1 MSGVFPS
8 PRETIGVE
16 AETGRNSRY
25 CSITPLLR
33 CDFAVAE
40 SIWIS
45 YAKQVRPIVDLQAR
59 CKVNRMPGLSKED
72 KLRLLTTMLE
82 SRHADLREQNL
93 NRQGKGH
100 FHVSGMGHE
109 ALAAVSI
116 QMKPGDYIFSYY
128 RDRGLVL
135 GRGMTT
141 RQLGLEYFAKR
152 NTGSGGRQMP
162 SHYSNADL
170 HIWSV
175 PTPTGSQLLPACGIA
190 WGIQL
195 DGKKNLV
202 VTTVG
207 DAATRQGD
215 FFEALCFAK
224 EKKLPLLFLVEDNA
238 YGISMPTR
246 KTNPLALNVLESE
259 NWRRING
266 ENVQQVYDATAEA
279 FEKIRAGNGPFFFWI
294 NMERLS
300 SHTSSDDQ
308 KLYRSQDELRE
319 LEKFDPLKCWKD
331 QLIEEG
337 IVTAE
342 EFARLDS
349 EIKERI
355 RHEYAEAEK
364 AEDPSPNELLANV
377 TKPAPKI
384 DKEILPPGKY
394 RIGDTVNKTLRA
406 GLEEDPRRILF
417 GEDIED
423 PKGGVFRLTQKLST
437 EFPKQVFN
445 SPLAESTIL
454 GVACGLAA
462 YGKRPVFELQFID
475 FIYPGFNQL
484 VTNISNLRWR
494 SFGNWQCPAV
504 IYAPYGAY
512 LPGGS
517 LWHSQANESALAH
530 YPGLNVVIPST
541 PADAAGLLWTAM
553 HGEDPVVFLIPKHL
567 LWAEHE
573 YAEPIRAVPLGRA
586 RQCTNGSDVTVI
598 AWGNTIEKS
607 LEAIAKIDKETS
619 VELIDLRSIVPW
631 DKAAIED
638 SVHKTRRLVVVQ
650 EDTQNCSV
658 GQMIISHITST
669 PELWNELISPPILVS
684 KANVMIGYNP
694 IYEYAALPDVERI
707 VAAIRRS
714 VATKYERVAVAGI
727 ADSGRAETETAFIQ
741 PGSPIPAT
749 AGRIQ
754 SITIPVMGEGI
765 RNAKIVSLLKKP
777 GDPVALDDELCEVET
792 DKAVYPIQSS
802 FAGVM
807 GEWKTK
813 VGDTVE
819 IGQELGTLFTDEA
832 SLAEQFQGAAEVS
845 APVTAGVDRGRSVPE
860 REFVRPGSAT
870 PATGIEPAL
879 SPTITRKLSRVIPAN
894 LQIDARW
901 HAIQEAREVSKKKDG
916 KEAPSPSVM
925 IAWSVVRAMEKH
937 APFRR
942 LILDDDQIVQND
954 DFDLGVAVA
963 LEGDRLATAVI
974 TNANKKSWPEFVKI
988 YNETV
993 AATRGGRVDAMNAPV
1008 VITSLGAFGVKA
1020 GAPIVVPP
1028 SVGTL
1033 FVGSAHRELI
1043 PNKNRNESA
1052 EVITLSLTFDHRVV
1066 NGAGAAAFANEIK
1079 TRIEA
1084 FKIPSE
1090 KVSAESARKR

>member
-1 MSGVFPS
+1 
-8 PRETIGVE
+8 
-16 AETGRNSRY
+16 
-25 CSITPLLR
+25 
-33 CDFAVAE
+33 
-40 SIWIS
+40 
-45 YAKQVRPIVDLQAR
+45 
-59 CKVNRMPGLSKED
+59 MPALSKED

-109 ALAAVSI
+109 ALAAISM
-116 QMKPGDYIFSYY
+116 QMEQDDYVVPYY

-215 FFEALCFAK
+215 FFEAICFAK

-246 KTNPLALNVLESE
+246 KTNPLALNVLEPD
-259 NWRRING
+259 NWRRIEG
-266 ENVQQVYDATAEA
+266 QDVQQVYDATAEA
-279 FEKIRAGNGPFFFWI
+279 FQKIRSGGGPFFFWI

-308 KLYRSQDELRE
+308 KLYRSEEELRD

-337 IVTAE
+337 MITADD
-342 EFARLDS
+342 FARLDS
-349 EIKERI
+349 EIKERV
-355 RHEYAEAEK
+355 RQEYSEAEK

-377 TKPAPKI
+377 TKPPPKI
-384 DKEILPPGKY
+384 EREILPSGKY

-406 GLEEDPRRILF
+406 GLEENSGRILF

-462 YGKRPVFELQFID
+462 YGKRPVFEVQFID

-494 SFGNWQCPAV
+494 SFGNWTCPAV

-553 HGEDPVVFLIPKHL
+553 HGDDPVIFLIPKHL

-573 YAEPIRAVPLGRA
+573 YTEPIRAVPLGRA
-586 RQCTNGSDVTVI
+586 RQCTNGSDVTVV

-607 LEAIAKIDKETS
+607 LEAIAKIDNETS

-631 DKAAIED
+631 DKVAIEK
-638 SVHKTRRLVVVQ
+638 SVRKTRRLAVVQ
-650 EDTQNCSV
+650 EDTENCSV
-658 GQMIISHITST
+658 GHMIISHITST
-669 PELWNELISPPILVS
+669 PELWDEMISPPILVS
-684 KANVMIGYNP
+684 KANVVIGYNP

-707 VAAIRRS
+707 VAAIRHS
-714 VATKYERVAVAGI
+714 VSTGRERVAVGAGVDRVRPVEEPEF
-727 ADSGRAETETAFIQ
+727 AQ
-741 PGSPIPAT
+741 PRSASQAT
-749 AGRIQ
+749 ADTGKRRLQ
-754 SITIPVMGEGI
+754 SITVPVMGEGI

-813 VGDTVE
+813 IGDTVE
-819 IGQELGTLFTDEA
+819 IGQELGTIVTSEPAF
-832 SLAEQFQGAAEVS
+832 AEQFETAAKELAAASVAAGA
-845 APVTAGVDRGRSVPE
+845 DRGRAATKASV
-860 REFVRPGSAT
+860 RGPGSPP

-879 SPTITRKLSRVIPAN
+879 SPTITRKLNRVIPAN

-901 HAIQEAREVSKKKDG
+901 NTIRAARELAKKKDPQN
-916 KEAPSPSVM
+916 APSPSVM

-937 APFRR
+937 ASFRR
-942 LILDDDQIVQND
+942 LILEDDQIVQND
-954 DFDLGVAVA
+954 DFDLA
-963 LEGDRLATAVI
+963 
-974 TNANKKSWPEFVKI
+974 
-988 YNETV
+988 
-993 AATRGGRVDAMNAPV
+993 
-1008 VITSLGAFGVKA
+1008 
-1020 GAPIVVPP
+1020 
-1028 SVGTL
+1028 
-1033 FVGSAHRELI
+1033 
-1043 PNKNRNESA
+1043 
-1052 EVITLSLTFDHRVV
+1052 
-1066 NGAGAAAFANEIK
+1066 
-1079 TRIEA
+1079 
-1084 FKIPSE
+1084 
-1090 KVSAESARKR
+1090 

>member
-1 MSGVFPS
+1 
-8 PRETIGVE
+8 
-16 AETGRNSRY
+16 
-25 CSITPLLR
+25 
-33 CDFAVAE
+33 
-40 SIWIS
+40 
-45 YAKQVRPIVDLQAR
+45 
-59 CKVNRMPGLSKED
+59 
-72 KLRLLTTMLE
+72 
-82 SRHADLREQNL
+82 
-93 NRQGKGH
+93 
-100 FHVSGMGHE
+100 
-109 ALAAVSI
+109 
-116 QMKPGDYIFSYY
+116 
-128 RDRGLVL
+128 
-135 GRGMTT
+135 MTT

-162 SHYSNADL
+162 SHYSDANL

-190 WGIQL
+190 WGIKL
-195 DGKKNLV
+195 DGKKNVV
-202 VTTVG
+202 VTTIG

-215 FFEALCFAK
+215 FFEAICFAK
-224 EKKLPLLFLVEDNA
+224 EKKLPVLFLVEDNA

-246 KTNPLALNVLESE
+246 KTNPLALDILEQD
-259 NWRRING
+259 NWRQIEG
-266 ENVQQVYDATAEA
+266 QDVQQIYDATAEA
-279 FEKIRAGNGPFFFWI
+279 FEKIRAGGGPFFFWI
-294 NMERLS
+294 KMERLS

-308 KLYRSQDELRE
+308 KLYRSAEELQDLQ
-319 LEKFDPLKCWKD
+319 KCDPLTFWKE
-331 QLIEEG
+331 QLIKEG
-337 IVTAE
+337 VITQKDYAK
-342 EFARLDS
+342 LDN
-349 EIKERI
+349 EIKERV
-355 RHEYAEAEK
+355 RREYGEAEK

-377 TKPAPKI
+377 RKPPPKVE
-384 DKEILPPGKY
+384 KEILPPGKY

-406 GLEEDPRRILF
+406 GIEEDPQRILF

-423 PKGGVFRLTQKLST
+423 PKGGVFRLTQKLSS

-484 VTNISNLRWR
+484 VTNISTLRWR
-494 SFGNWQCPAV
+494 SFGNWNCPAV

-553 HGEDPVVFLIPKHL
+553 HAEDPVIFLVPKHL

-573 YAEPIRAVPLGRA
+573 YAEPIRAIPLGEA
-586 RQCTNGSDVTVI
+586 RNVCAGSDVTVV

-607 LEAIAKIDKETS
+607 LEALSKIGNEIS

-631 DKAAIED
+631 DAAAIEE
-638 SVHKTRRLVVVQ
+638 SVRKTRRLVVVQ
-650 EDTQNCSV
+650 EDTENCSV
-658 GQMIISHITST
+658 GQMIISHVTGK
-669 PELWNELISPPILVS
+669 PGLWNELLSPPILVS
-684 KANVMIGYNP
+684 KPNVVIGYNP

-707 VAAIRRS
+707 VTAIRRS
-714 VATKYERVAVAGI
+714 TSTEHERTLVGARV
-727 ADSGRAETETAFIQ
+727 DRAPSAQESKFAK
-741 PGSPIPAT
+741 PASKAT
-749 AGRIQ
+749 ATIEMTEQHVQ
-754 SITIPVMGEGI
+754 SITVPVMGEGI
-765 RNAKIVSLLKKP
+765 RNAKIVSLLKEP
-777 GDPVALDDELCEVET
+777 GEQIQLDDELCEVET

-819 IGQELGTLFTDEA
+819 IGQELGTILTSEPAFADQFKAAAKESSPPETVEA
-832 SLAEQFQGAAEVS
+832 AMSAAESKESGRHARRYS
-845 APVTAGVDRGRSVPE
+845 A
-860 REFVRPGSAT
+860 
-870 PATGIEPAL
+870 IEPAL
-879 SPTITRKLSRVIPAN
+879 SPTVMRKLNRVIPAN

-901 HAIQEAREVSKKKDG
+901 DAIQEARQAVKKTDH
-916 KEAPSPSVM
+916 EQAPSPSMM
-925 IAWSVVRAMEKH
+925 IAWAVVRAMEKH
-937 APFRR
+937 PPFRR
-942 LILDDDQIVQND
+942 LILEGDQIVQND
-954 DFDLGVAVA
+954 NFDLGIAVA

-974 TNANKKSWPEFVKI
+974 TTANQKGWLEFVST

-1008 VITSLGAFGVKA
+1008 VITSLGAFEVKA

-1033 FVGSAHRELI
+1033 FVGTAHRELI
-1043 PNKNRNESA
+1043 SNKNKNESA

-1079 TRIEA
+1079 KQIEG
-1084 FKIPSE
+1084 FKIP
-1090 KVSAESARKR
+1090 AENARALSR

>member
-1 MSGVFPS
+1 MASLDK
-8 PRETIGVE
+8 ET
-16 AETGRNSRY
+16 
-25 CSITPLLR
+25 
-33 CDFAVAE
+33 
-40 SIWIS
+40 
-45 YAKQVRPIVDLQAR
+45 
-59 CKVNRMPGLSKED
+59 
-72 KLRLLTTMLE
+72 KLRLLKTILE
-82 SRHADLREQNL
+82 SRHSDLREQNL

-109 ALAAVSI
+109 ALAAISFL
-116 QMKPGDYIFSYY
+116 MEPDDYIVPYY
-128 RDRGLVL
+128 RDRGLIL
-135 GRGMTT
+135 GRGVTT
-141 RQLGLEYFAKR
+141 RELGLEYFAKR

-215 FFEALCFAK
+215 FFEAISFAK
-224 EKKLPLLFLVEDNA
+224 EKTLPLLFIVEDNA

-246 KTNPLALNVLESE
+246 KTNPLALGVLQA
-259 NWRRING
+259 NDWQQIVG
-266 ENVQQVYDATAEA
+266 HDVQKVYEA
-279 FEKIRAGNGPFFFWI
+279 ASVAMEKIRAGQGPSFFWI
-294 NMERLS
+294 KMERLS

-308 KLYRSQDELRE
+308 KLYRGAEELQE
-319 LEKFDPLKCWKD
+319 LEKCDPLKCWKD

-337 IVTAE
+337 VITAE
-342 EFARLDS
+342 EFAKIDN

-355 RHEYAEAEK
+355 RGEYSEAEK

-377 TKPAPKI
+377 SKSPPKI
-384 DKEILPPGKY
+384 DEEILPPGKY

-406 GLEEDPRRILF
+406 GLEEDPRRIIF

-484 VTNISNLRWR
+484 VTNISTLRWR
-494 SFGNWQCPAV
+494 SFGNWKCPAV

-517 LWHSQANESALAH
+517 LWHSQANESVFAH
-530 YPGLNVVIPST
+530 YPGLSVVIPST
-541 PADAAGLLWTAM
+541 PDDAAGLLWTAM
-553 HGEDPVVFLIPKHL
+553 HTDDPVMFLIPKHM

-573 YAEPIRAVPLGRA
+573 YAGPIRSIPLGQARKRA
-586 RQCTNGSDVTVI
+586 AGSDVTLI
-598 AWGNTIEKS
+598 AWGNTVEKS
-607 LEAIAKIDKETS
+607 LEAIAKIENETS

-631 DKAAIED
+631 DRVAIEE
-638 SVHKTRRLVVVQ
+638 SVGKTGRLVVVQ
-650 EDTQNCSV
+650 EDTENCSV
-658 GQMIISHITST
+658 GQMIISHVIAK
-669 PELWNELISPPILVS
+669 PEIWNEMVTPPILVS

-707 VAAIRRS
+707 VAAIERS
-714 VATKYERVAVAGI
+714 VATGVKRAAAVSALEAAVPAAELDACGRQAGHYTSKPKI
-727 ADSGRAETETAFIQ
+727 DMSKQLT
-741 PGSPIPAT
+741 
-749 AGRIQ
+749 Q
-754 SITIPVMGEGI
+754 SITVPIMGEGI
-765 RNAKIVSLLKKP
+765 RNAKIVSLLKNP
-777 GDPVALDDELCEVET
+777 GDAIALDDDLCEVET

-802 FAGVM
+802 FTGVM

-819 IGQELGTLFTDEA
+819 IGQELGVILTGEPSFAD
-832 SLAEQFQGAAEVS
+832 QFQAATKTSLDGKQTHVEAAV
-845 APVTAGVDRGRSVPE
+845 PAGESSDRE
-860 REFVRPGSAT
+860 RHARHHR
-870 PATGIEPAL
+870 IEPAL

-901 HAIQEAREVSKKKDG
+901 DAIQKARDVAKRENG
-916 KEAPSPSVM
+916 KHAPSPSVM
-925 IAWSVVRAMEKH
+925 IAWAVVRAMEKH

-942 LILDDDQIVQND
+942 LILEDDRIIEND
-954 DFDLGVAVA
+954 DFDLGIAVA

-974 TNANKKSWPEFVKI
+974 AQANKKSWSEFVRI

-993 AATRGGRVDAMNAPV
+993 DATRGGRVDAMNAPV

-1033 FVGSAHRELI
+1033 FVGSAHCEMI
-1043 PNKNRNESA
+1043 SNGKKKNETT

-1066 NGAGAAAFANEIK
+1066 NGAGAANFVHEIK
-1079 TRIEA
+1079 EQIER
-1084 FKIPSE
+1084 FKIPNG
-1090 KVSAESARKR
+1090 VARPANFSAA

>member
-1 MSGVFPS
+1 
-8 PRETIGVE
+8 
-16 AETGRNSRY
+16 
-25 CSITPLLR
+25 
-33 CDFAVAE
+33 
-40 SIWIS
+40 
-45 YAKQVRPIVDLQAR
+45 
-59 CKVNRMPGLSKED
+59 MPALSKED
-72 KLRLLTTMLE
+72 KLRLLTTILE

-116 QMKPGDYIFSYY
+116 QMEPDDYIVPYY
-128 RDRGLVL
+128 RDRGLIL

-215 FFEALCFAK
+215 FFEAICFAK

-246 KTNPLALNVLESE
+246 KTNPLALNVLEPD
-259 NWRRING
+259 NWRRIDG
-266 ENVQQVYDATAEA
+266 QNVQQIYDATAEA
-279 FEKIRAGNGPFFFWI
+279 FGKIRAGGGPFFFWI
-294 NMERLS
+294 KMERLS

-308 KLYRSQDELRE
+308 KLYRNEQELRD

-331 QLIEEG
+331 QLIQEG
-337 IVTAE
+337 IITADD
-342 EFARLDS
+342 FARLNS

-355 RHEYAEAEK
+355 RREYSEAEK
-364 AEDPSPNELLANV
+364 AEDPSPNELLTNV
-377 TKPAPKI
+377 TKPPPKI
-384 DKEILPPGKY
+384 EKEILPPGKY

-406 GLEEDPRRILF
+406 GLEDDPRRILF

-494 SFGNWQCPAV
+494 SFGNWKCPAV

-530 YPGLNVVIPST
+530 YPGLSVVIPST

-553 HGEDPVVFLIPKHL
+553 HAEDPVIFLIPKHL

-573 YAEPIRAVPLGRA
+573 YTKPIQAVPLGRA
-586 RQCTNGSDVTVI
+586 GQCTNGSDVTVV

-607 LEAIAKIDKETS
+607 LEAIAKIENETS

-631 DKAAIED
+631 DKAAIEK
-638 SVHKTRRLVVVQ
+638 SVRKTRRLVVVQ
-650 EDTQNCSV
+650 EDTENCSV
-658 GQMIISHITST
+658 GQMIISHVTST
-669 PELWNELISPPILVS
+669 PELWNEMISPPILVS
-684 KANVMIGYNP
+684 KANVVIGYNP

-707 VAAIRRS
+707 VAAIRHS
-714 VATKYERVAVAGI
+714 VATKYERAGVAGI
-727 ADSGRAETETAFIQ
+727 GDSGPPAKQPEYIQ
-741 PGSPIPAT
+741 PGSPLPAT
-749 AGRIQ
+749 VDASKRRVQ
-754 SITIPVMGEGI
+754 NITVPVMGEGI
-765 RNAKIVSLLKKP
+765 RNAKVVSLLKKP

-813 VGDTVE
+813 VGDTVD
-819 IGQELGTLFTDEA
+819 IGQELGTLLTEEA
-832 SLAEQFQGAAEVS
+832 SLADQLEAEAEVS
-845 APVTAGVDRGRSVPE
+845 ADQGTVAAGANRGVKATVPSRKERDVAPEDRRRYS
-860 REFVRPGSAT
+860 
-870 PATGIEPAL
+870 GIEPAL

-901 HAIQEAREVSKKKDG
+901 DAVREAREAAKTKHP
-916 KEAPSPSVM
+916 ENAPSPSVM
-925 IAWSVVRAMEKH
+925 IAWAVVRAMEKH

-942 LILDDDQIVQND
+942 LILEDDQIVQND

-963 LEGDRLATAVI
+963 LEDDRLATAVI
-974 TNANKKSWPEFVKI
+974 TDANRKSWPEFMKSYEQI
-988 YNETV
+988 V
-993 AATRGGRVDAMNAPV
+993 AATRSGRVDAMNAPV

-1033 FVGSAHRELI
+1033 FIGTAHRELI
-1043 PNKNRNESA
+1043 PNKNKNESA

-1079 TRIEA
+1079 KQIEG
-1084 FKIPSE
+1084 FTIPSQE
-1090 KVSAESARKR
+1090 KLGAAARKR

>member
-1 MSGVFPS
+1 M
-8 PRETIGVE
+8 
-16 AETGRNSRY
+16 A
-25 CSITPLLR
+25 
-33 CDFAVAE
+33 A
-40 SIWIS
+40 
-45 YAKQVRPIVDLQAR
+45 
-59 CKVNRMPGLSKED
+59 LSKED
-72 KLRLLTTMLE
+72 KLRLLTAMME
-82 SRHADLREQNL
+82 SRHSDLREQNL
-93 NRQGKGH
+93 IRQGKGH

-116 QMKPGDYIFSYY
+116 QMQPDDYIVSYY

-190 WGIQL
+190 WGIKL
-195 DGKKNLV
+195 DAKPNLV

-215 FFEALCFAK
+215 FYEAICFAK

-246 KTNPLALNVLESE
+246 KNNPLALNVLEPD
-259 NWRRING
+259 NWRRLEG
-266 ENVQQVYDATAEA
+266 QDVQEVYDATAEA

-308 KLYRSQDELRE
+308 KLYRSAEELRV

-331 QLIEEG
+331 RLIEEG
-337 IVTAE
+337 LITAKQY
-342 EFARLDS
+342 AKLDDDV
-349 EIKERI
+349 KERV
-355 RHEYAEAEK
+355 RREYSEAEK

-377 TKPAPKI
+377 TAPPPKS

-394 RIGDTVNKTLRA
+394 RIGDTVNKTLRL
-406 GLEEDPRRILF
+406 GLEEDARRILF

-437 EFPKQVFN
+437 EFPRQVFN

-494 SFGNWQCPAV
+494 SFGNWKCPAV

-517 LWHSQANESALAH
+517 LWHSQANESVFAH

-553 HGEDPVVFLIPKHL
+553 HCEDPVIFLIPKHL

-573 YAEPIRAVPLGRA
+573 YTKPIRAVPLGRA
-586 RQCTNGSDVTVI
+586 RTLCEGSDVTLVG
-598 AWGNTIEKS
+598 WGNTVEKS
-607 LEAIAKIDKETS
+607 LEALEKIGNEIS
-619 VELIDLRSIVPW
+619 VELIDPRSIVPL
-631 DKAAIED
+631 DKAAIEQ
-638 SVHKTRRLVVVQ
+638 SVRKTRRLVVVQ
-650 EDTQNCSV
+650 EDTENCSV
-658 GQMIISHITST
+658 GQMIISHVTST
-669 PELWNELISPPILVS
+669 SELWNEMISPPVLVS

-694 IYEYAALPDVERI
+694 IYEYAALPDVDRI
-707 VAAIRRS
+707 VSAIRRS
-714 VATKYERVAVAGI
+714 IATKHERIAVVPTRRD
-727 ADSGRAETETAFIQ
+727 DSGRAAPEPEFPE
-741 PGSPIPAT
+741 PGSIIPAT
-749 AGRIQ
+749 ADAGKRHVQ
-754 SITIPVMGEGI
+754 SITVPVMGEGI
-765 RNAKIVSLLKKP
+765 RNAKVVSHLKKP
-777 GDPVALDDELCEVET
+777 GDPIELDDELCEVET

-807 GEWKTK
+807 GEWKTN

-819 IGQELGTLFTDEA
+819 IGQELGTLITREPAFAD
-832 SLAEQFQGAAEVS
+832 QFETAAKKSADGESVKAAVSAAES
-845 APVTAGVDRGRSVPE
+845 VDRGRHARHYS
-860 REFVRPGSAT
+860 
-870 PATGIEPAL
+870 IEPAL

-901 HAIQEAREVSKKKDG
+901 DAIRGARETAKKKDS
-916 KEAPSPSVM
+916 ENAPSPSVM
-925 IAWSVVRAMEKH
+925 IAWSVVRAMEKY

-942 LILDDDQIVQND
+942 LILEDDQIVQND
-954 DFDLGVAVA
+954 DFELGVAVA
-963 LEGDRLATAVI
+963 LEEDRLATAVI
-974 TNANKKSWPEFVKI
+974 SNANNKTWSEFVEA
-988 YNETV
+988 YNDTV

-1008 VITSLGAFGVKA
+1008 VISSLGSFEVKS

-1028 SVGTL
+1028 SVCTL
-1033 FVGSAHRELI
+1033 FVGTAHRELI
-1043 PNKNRNESA
+1043 PNKSKNESA

-1066 NGAGAAAFANEIK
+1066 NGASAAAFANEIK
-1079 TRIEA
+1079 KQIEG
-1084 FKIPSE
+1084 FKIPQLASRS
-1090 KVSAESARKR
+1090 VST

>member
-1 MSGVFPS
+1 
-8 PRETIGVE
+8 
-16 AETGRNSRY
+16 
-25 CSITPLLR
+25 
-33 CDFAVAE
+33 
-40 SIWIS
+40 
-45 YAKQVRPIVDLQAR
+45 
-59 CKVNRMPGLSKED
+59 MPALSKED

-93 NRQGKGH
+93 IRQGKGH

-109 ALAAVSI
+109 ALAAISI
-116 QMKPGDYIFSYY
+116 QMEPGDYIISYY

-195 DGKKNLV
+195 DGKTNLV
-202 VTTVG
+202 VTTIG

-215 FFEALCFAK
+215 FFEAICFAK
-224 EKKLPLLFLVEDNA
+224 EKKLPVLFLVEDNA

-246 KTNPLALNVLESE
+246 ETNPLALNVLESD
-259 NWRRING
+259 NWRRIDG
-266 ENVQQVYDATAEA
+266 ENVQQVYDATNEA
-279 FEKIRAGNGPFFFWI
+279 FDKIRAGGGPFFFWI
-294 NMERLS
+294 KMERLS

-308 KLYRSQDELRE
+308 KLYRSEEELGG
-319 LEKFDPLKCWKD
+319 LEKCDPLKCWKD
-331 QLIEEG
+331 QLIKEG
-337 IVTAE
+337 IITAE
-342 EFARLDS
+342 EFGKLDN

-355 RHEYAEAEK
+355 RREYAEAEK

-377 TKPAPKI
+377 TKPPPKI
-384 DKEILPPGKY
+384 DKEILSPGKY

-406 GLEEDPRRILF
+406 GLEDDPRRILF

-437 EFPKQVFN
+437 EFPRQVFN

-494 SFGNWQCPAV
+494 SFGNWRCPAV

-530 YPGLNVVIPST
+530 YPGLNVLIPST

-553 HGEDPVVFLIPKHL
+553 HGEDPVIFLIPKHL

-573 YAEPIRAVPLGRA
+573 YTAPIQAVPLGRA
-586 RQCTNGSDVTVI
+586 RQCTNGSDVTVV

-607 LEAIAKIDKETS
+607 LEAIAKIDNEIS
-619 VELIDLRSIVPW
+619 VELLDLRSIVPW
-631 DKAAIED
+631 DKTAVED

-650 EDTQNCSV
+650 EDTENCSV
-658 GQMIISHITST
+658 GQMIISHVTST
-669 PELWNELISPPILVS
+669 PKLWNELVSPPILVS

-707 VAAIRRS
+707 ITAIRRS
-714 VATKYERVAVAGI
+714 VATKQERAVVAANV
-727 ADSGRAETETAFIQ
+727 DRGRAAPEPEPVQSAPAPT
-741 PGSPIPAT
+741 AT
-749 AGRIQ
+749 ADIRKRRLQ
-754 SITIPVMGEGI
+754 NITVPVMGEGI
-765 RNAKIVSLLKKP
+765 RSAKIVSLLKKP
-777 GDPVALDDELCEVET
+777 GDAVALDDELCEVET

-802 FAGVM
+802 FAGTM

-819 IGQELGTLFTDEA
+819 IGQELGTLFADETA
-832 SLAEQFQGAAEVS
+832 LADQVQAAAEVS
-845 APVTAGVDRGRSVPE
+845 ADRKTVEATVPAAEADNRGRHARHYS
-860 REFVRPGSAT
+860 
-870 PATGIEPAL
+870 IEPAL

-894 LQIDARW
+894 LQIDACW
-901 HAIQEAREVSKKKDG
+901 DAIQEAREAAKKKDG
-916 KEAPSPSVM
+916 KNAPSPSVM
-925 IAWSVVRAMEKH
+925 IAWCVVRAMEKH

-942 LILDDDQIVQND
+942 LMLEDDQIVQND
-954 DFDLGVAVA
+954 DFDLGIAVA
-963 LEGDRLATAVI
+963 LDDDRLATAVI
-974 TNANKKSWPEFVKI
+974 TNANKKSWPEFVKT

-993 AATRGGRVDAMNAPV
+993 VATRGGRIDAMNAPV

-1033 FVGSAHRELI
+1033 FIGTAHRQLI
-1043 PNKNRNESA
+1043 RNKNTNENA
-1052 EVITLSLTFDHRVV
+1052 EVITVSLTFDHRIV

-1079 TRIEA
+1079 KQIEG
-1084 FKIPSE
+1084 FKIPE
-1090 KVSAESARKR
+1090 GKIGAVSP

>member
-1 MSGVFPS
+1 
-8 PRETIGVE
+8 
-16 AETGRNSRY
+16 
-25 CSITPLLR
+25 
-33 CDFAVAE
+33 
-40 SIWIS
+40 
-45 YAKQVRPIVDLQAR
+45 
-59 CKVNRMPGLSKED
+59 MPALSKED
-72 KLRLLTTMLE
+72 KLRLLTTILE

-109 ALAAVSI
+109 ALAAISFL
-116 QMKPGDYIFSYY
+116 MEPDDYLVPYY
-128 RDRGLVL
+128 RDRGLIL
-135 GRGMTT
+135 DRGMTT
-141 RQLGLEYFAKR
+141 CQLGFEYFAKR
-152 NTGSGGRQMP
+152 DTGSGGRQMP
-162 SHYSNADL
+162 SHYSHADL

-215 FFEALCFAK
+215 FYEAISFAK
-224 EKKLPLLFLVEDNA
+224 EKKLPVLFVVEDNA

-246 KTNPLALNVLESE
+246 ETNPLVLGVLQAGD
-259 NWRRING
+259 WRQIDG
-266 ENVQQVYDATAEA
+266 SDVEKVYETAMA
-279 FEKIRAGNGPFFFWI
+279 AMEKIRAGNGPAFFWVK
-294 NMERLS
+294 MERLS

-308 KLYRSQDELRE
+308 KLYRSPEELQA
-319 LEKFDPLKCWKD
+319 LEKCDPLRRWKD

-337 IVTAE
+337 VIAAE
-342 EFARLDS
+342 EFARLDD
-349 EIKERI
+349 EVKERI
-355 RHEYAEAEK
+355 RREYGEAEK

-377 TKPAPKI
+377 AKSLPNI
-384 DKEILPPGKY
+384 EKEILPPGKY
-394 RIGDTVNKTLRA
+394 RIGDTINKILRA
-406 GLEEDPRRILF
+406 GLEEDARRIIF

-462 YGKRPVFELQFID
+462 YGKRPVFEVQFID

-494 SFGNWQCPAV
+494 SFGNWTCPAV

-553 HGEDPVVFLIPKHL
+553 HGDDPVIFLIPKHL

-586 RQCTNGSDVTVI
+586 RQCTSGSDVTVV

-607 LEAIAKIDKETS
+607 LEAIAKIDNETS

-631 DKAAIED
+631 DKAAIEN
-638 SVHKTRRLVVVQ
+638 SVGKTRRLVVVQ
-650 EDTQNCSV
+650 EDTENCSV
-658 GQMIISHITST
+658 GQMIISHVTSM
-669 PELWNELISPPILVS
+669 PELWNAMISPPILVS

-707 VAAIRRS
+707 VAAIRHS
-714 VATKYERVAVAGI
+714 VATKQERAAVVPTRRD
-727 ADSGRAETETAFIQ
+727 DSGRATLEPEFTR
-741 PGSPIPAT
+741 PGSTIPAT
-749 AGRIQ
+749 ADKSKRRVQ
-754 SITIPVMGEGI
+754 SITVPVMGEGI
-765 RNAKIVSLLKKP
+765 RNAKVVSLLKKP

-813 VGDTVE
+813 IGDTVD
-819 IGQELGTLFTDEA
+819 IGQELGTLFTGDE
-832 SLAEQFQGAAEVS
+832 SLADQFEAAPEVS
-845 APVTAGVDRGRSVPE
+845 VTRGSVAAGGDRGRISPE
-860 REFVRPGSAT
+860 TVLKKPGSAI
-870 PATGIEPAL
+870 PATAIEPAL
-879 SPTITRKLSRVIPAN
+879 SPTVTRNLSRVIPAN

-901 HAIQEAREVSKKKDG
+901 NAIRDARELAKKKDP
-916 KEAPSPSVM
+916 ESAPSPSVM
-925 IAWSVVRAMEKH
+925 IAWAVVRAMEKH
-937 APFRR
+937 PPFRR
-942 LILDDDQIVQND
+942 LILEDDQIVQND
-954 DFDLGVAVA
+954 NFDLGVAVA

-974 TNANKKSWPEFVKI
+974 IDANQKSWPEFVKI

-993 AATRGGRVDAMNAPV
+993 TATRSGRVDAMNAPV
-1008 VITSLGAFGVKA
+1008 VVTSLGAFGVKA
-1020 GAPIVVPP
+1020 AAPIVVPP
-1028 SVGTL
+1028 S
-1033 FVGSAHRELI
+1033 
-1043 PNKNRNESA
+1043 
-1052 EVITLSLTFDHRVV
+1052 
-1066 NGAGAAAFANEIK
+1066 
-1079 TRIEA
+1079 
-1084 FKIPSE
+1084 
-1090 KVSAESARKR
+1090 

>member
-1 MSGVFPS
+1 
-8 PRETIGVE
+8 
-16 AETGRNSRY
+16 
-25 CSITPLLR
+25 
-33 CDFAVAE
+33 
-40 SIWIS
+40 
-45 YAKQVRPIVDLQAR
+45 
-59 CKVNRMPGLSKED
+59 MPGLSKED
-72 KLRLLTTMLE
+72 KLRLLTTILE
-82 SRHADLREQNL
+82 SRHSDLREQNL

-116 QMKPGDYIFSYY
+116 QMEMDDYIVPYY
-128 RDRGLVL
+128 RDRGLIL

-195 DGKKNLV
+195 DGKNNLV
-202 VTTVG
+202 VATVG

-215 FFEALCFAK
+215 FFEAICFAK
-224 EKKLPLLFLVEDNA
+224 EKKLPVLFLVEDNA

-259 NWRRING
+259 NWRRIDG
-266 ENVQQVYDATAEA
+266 QNVQQIYDATAEA
-279 FEKIRAGNGPFFFWI
+279 FEKIRAGSGPFFFWI
-294 NMERLS
+294 KMERLS

-308 KLYRSQDELRE
+308 KLYRSEEELRE

-337 IVTAE
+337 AITAD
-342 EFARLDS
+342 EFAKLDN
-349 EIKERI
+349 EVKERI
-355 RHEYAEAEK
+355 RGEYSEAEK
-364 AEDPSPNELLANV
+364 AEDPSPNELLVNV
-377 TKPAPKI
+377 SKSSPKI
-384 DKEILPPGKY
+384 DEEVLPPGKY
-394 RIGDTVNKTLRA
+394 RIGDTVNKTLRV
-406 GLEEDPRRILF
+406 GLEEDPRRIIF

-437 EFPKQVFN
+437 EFPRQVFN

-462 YGKRPVFELQFID
+462 YGSRPVFELQFID

-484 VTNISNLRWR
+484 VTNISTLRWR
-494 SFGNWQCPAV
+494 SYGNWKCPAV

-517 LWHSQANESALAH
+517 LWHSQANESVFAH
-530 YPGLNVVIPST
+530 YPGLSVVIPST
-541 PADAAGLLWTAM
+541 PDDAAGLLWTAM
-553 HGEDPVVFLIPKHL
+553 HADDPVIFLIPKHM

-573 YAEPIRAVPLGRA
+573 YAEPIRSVPLGQA
-586 RQCTNGSDVTVI
+586 RKRTTGSDVTLV
-598 AWGNTIEKS
+598 AWGNTVEKS
-607 LEAIAKIDKETS
+607 LEAIAKIENETS

-631 DKAAIED
+631 DRVTIEK
-638 SVHKTRRLVVVQ
+638 SVRKTGRLLVVQ
-650 EDTQNCSV
+650 EDTENCSV
-658 GQMIISHITST
+658 GEMIISHVTAK
-669 PELWNELISPPILVS
+669 PELWNEMISPPILVS

-714 VATKYERVAVAGI
+714 LATKQERPAVAAGI
-727 ADSGRAETETAFIQ
+727 NCGGARVEVE
-741 PGSPIPAT
+741 PVKPESPIPAT
-749 AGRIQ
+749 TEISKQRAQ
-754 SITIPVMGEGI
+754 SITVPVMGEGI
-765 RNAKIVSLLKKP
+765 RNAKIVSLLRNP
-777 GDPVALDDELCEVET
+777 GDPIALDNDLCEVET

-813 VGDTVE
+813 IGDTVE
-819 IGQELGTLFTDEA
+819 IGQELGTILTGEPSFAD
-832 SLAEQFQGAAEVS
+832 QFQAAAKESVDGVRSAVPVRKEAEVAS
-845 APVTAGVDRGRSVPE
+845 GDRR
-860 REFVRPGSAT
+860 RYD
-870 PATGIEPAL
+870 IEPAL

-901 HAIQEAREVSKKKDG
+901 DAIRKARDAAKKKDE
-916 KEAPSPSVM
+916 KNAPSPSVM
-925 IAWSVVRAMEKH
+925 VAWAVVRAMEKH

-942 LILDDDQIVQND
+942 LILEDDRIVESEN
-954 DFDLGVAVA
+954 FDLGIAVA
-963 LEGDRLATAVI
+963 LGGDRLATALIVD
-974 TNANKKSWPEFVKI
+974 ANKKSWPELVKA

-993 AATRGGRVDAMNAPV
+993 DATRGGRVDAMNAPV

-1020 GAPIVVPP
+1020 GVPIVVPP

-1033 FVGSAHRELI
+1033 FVGTAHRELI
-1043 PNKNRNESA
+1043 QDGSKNKSA

-1066 NGAGAAAFANEIK
+1066 NGAGAASFANEIK
-1079 TRIEA
+1079 KQIKG
-1084 FKIPSE
+1084 FKILKTE
-1090 KVSAESARKR
+1090 VRAVSR

>member
-1 MSGVFPS
+1 M
-8 PRETIGVE
+8 
-16 AETGRNSRY
+16 
-25 CSITPLLR
+25 
-33 CDFAVAE
+33 
-40 SIWIS
+40 
-45 YAKQVRPIVDLQAR
+45 
-59 CKVNRMPGLSKED
+59 
-72 KLRLLTTMLE
+72 LRLLTTILE

-116 QMKPGDYIFSYY
+116 QTEPDDYIVPYY

-141 RQLGLEYFAKR
+141 RQLALEYFAKR

-175 PTPTGSQLLPACGIA
+175 PTPTGSQLLPACGMA

-224 EKKLPLLFLVEDNA
+224 EKKLPMLFLVEDNG

-246 KTNPLALNVLESE
+246 KNNPLALNVLEPD
-259 NWRRING
+259 NWRRIEG
-266 ENVQQVYDATAEA
+266 QDVQQVYDATAEA
-279 FEKIRAGNGPFFFWI
+279 FEKIRAGSGPFFFWI
-294 NMERLS
+294 RMERLS

-308 KLYRSQDELRE
+308 KLYRSAEELQA
-319 LEKFDPLKCWKD
+319 LEKSDPLKCWKD
-331 QLIEEG
+331 QLTQEG
-337 IVTAE
+337 VITAE
-342 EFARLDS
+342 EFAKLDN
-349 EIKERI
+349 EVKERI
-355 RHEYAEAEK
+355 RREYAEAEK
-364 AEDPSPNELLANV
+364 AEDPSPNELLGNV
-377 TKPAPKI
+377 SESPPKLNQ
-384 DKEILPPGKY
+384 EVLPPGKY
-394 RIGDTVNKTLRA
+394 RIGDTVNKTLRV
-406 GLEEDPRRILF
+406 GLEEDSRRILF

-494 SFGNWQCPAV
+494 SFGNWKCPAV

-530 YPGLNVVIPST
+530 YPGLNIVIPST

-553 HGEDPVVFLIPKHL
+553 HGEDPVIFLIPKHL

-573 YAEPIRAVPLGRA
+573 YAEPIRAVPLGEA
-586 RQCTNGSDVTVI
+586 RKLRDGSDVTLV
-598 AWGNTIEKS
+598 AWGNTVEKS
-607 LEAIAKIDKETS
+607 LEALDKIDNRIS
-619 VELIDLRSIVPW
+619 IELIDLRSIVPW
-631 DKAAIED
+631 DKSAIEE
-638 SVHKTRRLVVVQ
+638 SVRKTRRLVVVQ
-650 EDTQNCSV
+650 EDTENCSV
-658 GQMIISHITST
+658 GQMLISHIASA
-669 PELWNELISPPILVS
+669 PELWNEMISPPVLVS

-707 VAAIRRS
+707 VSAIQRS
-714 VATKYERVAVAGI
+714 VARKQERAVVAAGI
-727 ADSGRAETETAFIQ
+727 DRGT
-741 PGSPIPAT
+741 PISEPVLEAPRSAPAAAAKT
-749 AGRIQ
+749 SKQRIQ
-754 SITIPVMGEGI
+754 SIAVPVMGEGI
-765 RNAKIVSLLKKP
+765 RNAKVVSLLKNP
-777 GDPVALDDELCEVET
+777 GDTIALDDELCEVET

-819 IGQELGTLFTDEA
+819 IGQELGTIIT
-832 SLAEQFQGAAEVS
+832 AEPSFADQLQEAAEES
-845 APVTAGVDRGRSVPE
+845 AGAVEAAVPSRKQPEVAPEDRRHYKV
-860 REFVRPGSAT
+860 
-870 PATGIEPAL
+870 EPAL
-879 SPTITRKLSRVIPAN
+879 SPTITRKLVHVIPAN

-901 HAIQEAREVSKKKDG
+901 DAIRKARDAAKRKNG
-916 KEAPSPSVM
+916 KHAPSPSVM
-925 IAWSVVRAMEKH
+925 IAWAVVRAMEKH
-937 APFRR
+937 PPFRR
-942 LILDDDQIVQND
+942 LILEDERIVEDEN
-954 DFDLGVAVA
+954 FDLGIAVA

-974 TNANKKSWPEFVKI
+974 PDASKKIWPEFVKT

-993 AATRGGRVDAMNAPV
+993 DATRGGRVDAMNAPV

-1033 FVGSAHRELI
+1033 FVGTAHRELI
-1043 PNKNRNESA
+1043 PNGKKNESA

-1066 NGAGAAAFANEIK
+1066 NGAGAASFANEIK
-1079 TRIEA
+1079 KQIEG
-1084 FKIPSE
+1084 FKIPTAE
-1090 KVSAESARKR
+1090 KHAVSA

>member
-1 MSGVFPS
+1 MS
-8 PRETIGVE
+8 
-16 AETGRNSRY
+16 A
-25 CSITPLLR
+25 
-33 CDFAVAE
+33 
-40 SIWIS
+40 
-45 YAKQVRPIVDLQAR
+45 
-59 CKVNRMPGLSKED
+59 LSKED
-72 KLRLLTTMLE
+72 KLRLLTTILE

-109 ALAAVSI
+109 ALAAVSM
-116 QMKPGDYIFSYY
+116 QMEPGDYIVSYY

-195 DGKKNLV
+195 DGKKDLV

-215 FFEALCFAK
+215 FFEAICFAK

-246 KTNPLALNVLESE
+246 KTNPLALSVLDSE
-259 NWRRING
+259 NWRQIDG
-266 ENVQQVYDATAEA
+266 QNVQQVYDATAEA
-279 FEKIRAGNGPFFFWI
+279 FDKIRAGGGPFFFWI
-294 NMERLS
+294 KMERLS

-308 KLYRSQDELRE
+308 KLYRREEELRE

-337 IVTAE
+337 IITAE
-342 EFARLDS
+342 EFAKFDN

-355 RHEYAEAEK
+355 RREYSEAEK

-377 TKPAPKI
+377 TKPPPKI

-437 EFPKQVFN
+437 EFSNQVFN

-475 FIYPGFNQL
+475 FLYPGFNQL

-494 SFGNWQCPAV
+494 SFGNWKCPAV

-553 HGEDPVVFLIPKHL
+553 HGEDPVIFLIPKHL

-573 YAEPIRAVPLGRA
+573 YAKPIRAVPLGRA
-586 RQCTNGSDVTVI
+586 RQCTNGSDVTLV
-598 AWGNTIEKS
+598 AWGNTVEKS
-607 LEAIAKIDKETS
+607 LEAIAKIDNEIS

-631 DKAAIED
+631 DKTAIED
-638 SVHKTRRLVVVQ
+638 SVHKTRRLIVVQ
-650 EDTQNCSV
+650 EDTENCSV
-658 GQMIISHITST
+658 GQMIISHVTST
-669 PELWNELISPPILVS
+669 PELWDELISPPILVS

-714 VATKYERVAVAGI
+714 VATKHERAVVAAGV
-727 ADSGRAETETAFIQ
+727 DRGRAAAEPEFIRPASAPPPTADIA
-741 PGSPIPAT
+741 S
-749 AGRIQ
+749 RRVQ
-754 SITIPVMGEGI
+754 SITVPVMGEGI
-765 RNAKIVSLLKKP
+765 RNAKIVSLLKKQ

-819 IGQELGTLFTDEA
+819 IGQELGTLFTGEA
-832 SLAEQFQGAAEVS
+832 SLADQFHVAEVS
-845 APVTAGVDRGRSVPE
+845 AEGKTAAAEPSDRGRHA
-860 REFVRPGSAT
+860 RHYN
-870 PATGIEPAL
+870 IEPAL
-879 SPTITRKLSRVIPAN
+879 SPTIVRKLSHVIPAN

-901 HAIQEAREVSKKKDG
+901 DAIQEAREAAKKKEP
-916 KEAPSPSVM
+916 KNPPSPSVM

-942 LILDDDQIVQND
+942 LILKDDQIVQND
-954 DFDLGVAVA
+954 DFDLGIAVA

-974 TNANKKSWPEFVKI
+974 TNANKKSWSEFVKT

-993 AATRGGRVDAMNAPV
+993 VATRGGRIDAMNAPV

-1020 GAPIVVPP
+1020 AAPIVVPP

-1033 FVGSAHRELI
+1033 FVGTAHRQLI
-1043 PNKNRNESA
+1043 RNKNTNKNA
-1052 EVITLSLTFDHRVV
+1052 EVITVSLTFDHRVV
-1066 NGAGAAAFANEIK
+1066 NGGGAAAFINEIK
-1079 TRIEA
+1079 KQIEG
-1084 FKIPSE
+1084 FKIPKRE
-1090 KVSAESARKR
+1090 KHAAPV

>member
-1 MSGVFPS
+1 
-8 PRETIGVE
+8 
-16 AETGRNSRY
+16 
-25 CSITPLLR
+25 
-33 CDFAVAE
+33 
-40 SIWIS
+40 
-45 YAKQVRPIVDLQAR
+45 
-59 CKVNRMPGLSKED
+59 MPALSKDD
-72 KLRLLTTMLE
+72 KLRLLRIILE

-93 NRQGKGH
+93 IRQGKGH

-116 QMKPGDYIFSYY
+116 QMEPDDYIVSYY

-162 SHYSNADL
+162 SHYSDADL

-190 WGIQL
+190 WGIKL
-195 DGKKNLV
+195 DGKKNV
-202 VTTVG
+202 VVATVG

-215 FFEALCFAK
+215 FFEAICFAK
-224 EKKLPLLFLVEDNA
+224 EKKLPVLFLVEDNA

-246 KTNPLALNVLESE
+246 KTNPFALEILEKGH
-259 NWRRING
+259 WRHIEG
-266 ENVQQVYDATAEA
+266 QDVQQVYDATAEA
-279 FEKIRAGNGPFFFWI
+279 FEKIRAGGGPFFFWI
-294 NMERLS
+294 KMERLS

-308 KLYRSQDELRE
+308 KLYRTAEELQD
-319 LEKFDPLKCWKD
+319 LEKSDPLTCWKD
-331 QLIEEG
+331 QLIKEG
-337 IVTAE
+337 VITQKDYAQ
-342 EFARLDS
+342 LDN
-349 EIKERI
+349 EIKERV
-355 RHEYAEAEK
+355 RREYAEAEK
-364 AEDPSPNELLANV
+364 AEDPSPSELLVNV
-377 TKPAPKI
+377 RKPPPKI
-384 DKEILPPGKY
+384 EKEILPPGKY
-394 RIGDTVNKTLRA
+394 RIGDTVNKTLHA
-406 GLEEDPRRILF
+406 GFEEGPHRILF

-423 PKGGVFRLTQKLST
+423 PKGGVFRLTQKLSSQ
-437 EFPKQVFN
+437 FPKQVFN

-484 VTNISNLRWR
+484 VTNISTLRWR
-494 SFGNWQCPAV
+494 SFGNWKCPAV

-553 HGEDPVVFLIPKHL
+553 NTEDPVIFLVPKHL

-573 YAEPIRAVPLGRA
+573 YNEPICAVPLGKA
-586 RQCTNGSDVTVI
+586 RNVREGSDVTLV

-607 LEAIAKIDKETS
+607 LEALDKIGNEIS

-631 DKAAIED
+631 DAAAIEE
-638 SVHKTRRLVVVQ
+638 SVRKTRRLVVVQ
-650 EDTQNCSV
+650 EDTENCSV
-658 GQMIISHITST
+658 GQMIISHVTRS
-669 PELWNELISPPILVS
+669 PELWNELLSAPVLVS
-684 KANVMIGYNP
+684 KPNVVIGYNP

-707 VAAIRRS
+707 VTAIRCS
-714 VATKYERVAVAGI
+714 VATKVERPSVAGI
-727 ADSGRAETETAFIQ
+727 GDSGRTEAEPAFTR
-741 PGSPIPAT
+741 PGSTIPAT
-749 AGRIQ
+749 GEKTEQHVQ
-754 SITIPVMGEGI
+754 SITVPVMGEGI

-777 GDPVALDDELCEVET
+777 GEQIQLDDELCEVET

-813 VGDTVE
+813 IGDTVE
-819 IGQELGTLFTDEA
+819 IGQELGTIVTSDPAF
-832 SLAEQFQGAAEVS
+832 AEQFEAAAKGS
-845 APVTAGVDRGRSVPE
+845 AGGSVAASVDRGRAATDGAS
-860 REFVRPGSAT
+860 RKPGSAT

-901 HAIQEAREVSKKKDG
+901 NAIQEARQAVKKTDG
-916 KEAPSPSVM
+916 EQAPSPSVM
-925 IAWSVVRAMEKH
+925 IAWAVVRAMEKH

-942 LILDDDQIVQND
+942 LILEDDQIVQND
-954 DFDLGVAVA
+954 NFDLGIAVA

-974 TNANKKSWPEFVKI
+974 TNANQKSWPDFVSA

-1008 VITSLGAFGVKA
+1008 VITSLGAFEVKA

-1033 FVGSAHRELI
+1033 FVGTAHHELI
-1043 PNKNRNESA
+1043 SNKNKNESA

-1079 TRIEA
+1079 KQIEG
-1084 FKIPSE
+1084 FKIP
-1090 KVSAESARKR
+1090 AENTRRLSR

>member
-1 MSGVFPS
+1 
-8 PRETIGVE
+8 
-16 AETGRNSRY
+16 
-25 CSITPLLR
+25 
-33 CDFAVAE
+33 
-40 SIWIS
+40 
-45 YAKQVRPIVDLQAR
+45 
-59 CKVNRMPGLSKED
+59 MPALSKED
-72 KLRLLTTMLE
+72 KLRLLTTILE

-109 ALAAVSI
+109 GLAAVSI
-116 QMKPGDYIFSYY
+116 QMEPYDYIVSYY

-162 SHYSNADL
+162 SHYSNAEL

-224 EKKLPLLFLVEDNA
+224 EKKLPMLFLVEDNG

-246 KTNPLALNVLESE
+246 KNNPLALNVLEAD
-259 NWRRING
+259 NWRRIEG
-266 ENVQQVYDATAEA
+266 QDVQQIYDATAEA
-279 FEKIRAGNGPFFFWI
+279 FEKIRAGDGPFFFWI
-294 NMERLS
+294 KMERLS

-308 KLYRSQDELRE
+308 KLYRSAEE
-319 LEKFDPLKCWKD
+319 LEALEKSDPLKCWKD
-331 QLIEEG
+331 QLIQEG
-337 IVTAE
+337 VITAE
-342 EFARLDS
+342 EFGKLDN
-349 EIKERI
+349 EVKERI
-355 RHEYAEAEK
+355 RREYAEAEK
-364 AEDPSPNELLANV
+364 AEDPSPNELLTNV
-377 TKPAPKI
+377 TQSPPKVN
-384 DKEILPPGKY
+384 KEILPPGKY
-394 RIGDTVNKTLRA
+394 RIGDTVNKTLRV
-406 GLEEDPRRILF
+406 GLEEDSRRIVF

-484 VTNISNLRWR
+484 ITNISTLRWR
-494 SFGNWQCPAV
+494 SFGNWKCPAV

-530 YPGLNVVIPST
+530 YPGLNIVIPST

-553 HGEDPVVFLIPKHL
+553 HAEDPVIFLIPKHL
-567 LWAEHE
+567 LWAEHQ
-573 YAEPIRAVPLGRA
+573 YAEPIRAVPLGQLRKL
-586 RQCTNGSDVTVI
+586 RDGSDVTLV

-607 LEAIAKIDKETS
+607 LEALDKIDNGIS
-619 VELIDLRSIVPW
+619 VELLDLRSVVPW
-631 DKAAIED
+631 DKAAIEE
-638 SVHKTRRLVVVQ
+638 SVRKTRRLVVVQ
-650 EDTQNCSV
+650 EDTENCSI
-658 GQMIISHITST
+658 GQMIISHITSM
-669 PELWNELISPPILVS
+669 PELWNEMISPPILVS
-684 KANVMIGYNP
+684 KANVVVGYNP

-707 VAAIRRS
+707 IS
-714 VATKYERVAVAGI
+714 AVR
-727 ADSGRAETETAFIQ
+727 DSLSTTTYRAE
-741 PGSPIPAT
+741 SPIIRERAPVT
-749 AGRIQ
+749 AQRAQTKVEPSIGHVQ
-754 SITIPVMGEGI
+754 SITVPVMGEGI
-765 RNAKIVSLLKKP
+765 RNAKVVSLLKNP
-777 GDPVALDDELCEVET
+777 GDTIALDDELCEVET

-819 IGQELGTLFTDEA
+819 IGQDLGTIVTGEPSFADQFQETAEA
-832 SLAEQFQGAAEVS
+832 SAEAVEVPVPS
-845 APVTAGVDRGRSVPE
+845 LKQPEIAPEDRDRRHHKV
-860 REFVRPGSAT
+860 
-870 PATGIEPAL
+870 EPAL
-879 SPTITRKLSRVIPAN
+879 SPTITRKLVHVIPAN

-901 HAIQEAREVSKKKDG
+901 DSIRKARDAAKRRNG
-916 KEAPSPSVM
+916 KSAPSPSVM
-925 IAWSVVRAMEKH
+925 IAWAVVQAMEKH

-942 LILDDDQIVQND
+942 LILEDERIVENEN
-954 DFDLGVAVA
+954 FDLGVAVA

-974 TNANKKSWPEFVKI
+974 VDANKKSWPEFVKT

-993 AATRGGRVDAMNAPV
+993 EATRDGRVDAMNAPV

-1028 SVGTL
+1028 SVATL
-1033 FVGSAHRELI
+1033 FVGTAHRELI
-1043 PNKNRNESA
+1043 PNGKKNESA

-1066 NGAGAAAFANEIK
+1066 NGAGAASFANEIK
-1079 TRIEA
+1079 KQIEA
-1084 FKIPSE
+1084 FRIP
-1090 KVSAESARKR
+1090 VVNAGAIGT